1 MTNQEQY
8 SMQVLVEQVGAG
20 SRLIL
25 DRGLL
30 SKIGVAESG
39 TQVVNLAVEGDA
51 LVIRTVPAEYR
62 AAALAAAEAARD
74 ERERLWQERISRCR
88 GQDIDLP

>member
-1 MTNQEQY
+1 MH
-8 SMQVLVEQVGAG
+8 VLVEQVGSG

-30 SKIGVAESG
+30 SRIGVAESD
-39 TQVVNLAVEGDA
+39 TQVVNLTVEGDA
-51 LVIRTVPAEYR
+51 IVIRSVPAEHR

-74 ERERLWQERISRCR
+74 ERERLWRERIGRPR
-88 GQDIDLP
+88 G